1 MGITASY
8 TVSQSG
14 LRATSSW
21 SDLISDNIA
30 NANIDGYTRKEVML
44 STNSTGRVEVVGVRR
59 EADMA
64 LDRMFRRETSRQA
77 TQQAISDGLR
87 AHATHLG
94 QPSDPSNL
102 TSRLSSLQNSFD
114 LLANNP
120 SDSALQ
126 RSVLEESESF
136 VRGINLAAD
145 SLEQARS
152 DTARRV
158 VEDVQTLDTALL
170 RLSELNQALLEARDG
185 TAEFVG
191 IQDEIGRRLDEVSGL
206 MEVQIQIEANGVAN
220 VYATGGAQLVDG
232 ATHIPL
238 RYDETTVRLYVG
250 TTDITPGDP
259 GLRGSDEGRL
269 AGSFALLN
277 TQLPEMN
284 RQFDELARALI
295 VGFTD
300 ADASLGAGQ
309 PGLFTDAGIAYDPT
323 RRDGLAARL
332 SVNDAVYPERGGAL
346 WRMRDGIGATVQ
358 GRPGETGQIN
368 AFISVMETP
377 LAFDPLAGQGSSVDL
392 TDYTAGMI
400 SDQQVRRSV
409 ADERALASALSAQA
423 IGASRL
429 DRQGVNIDDEL
440 QQLMLI
446 EQSYSAN
453 ATMMKTLSEMLD
465 TLLRA
470 V

>member
-21 SDLISDNIA
+21 SDLTSDNIA

-44 STNSTGRVEVVGVRR
+44 STSASGRVEVVGVRR
-59 EADMA
+59 EVNMA
-64 LDRMFRRETSRQA
+64 LDRMYRRELSRQA

-102 TSRLSSLQNSFD
+102 SSRLSSLQNSFD

-145 SLEQARS
+145 SLEQARG

-158 VEDVQTLDTALL
+158 LEDVRTMDDAL
-170 RLSELNQALLEARDG
+170 RRISQLNQEILITPAN
-185 TAEFVG
+185 TAESTG
-191 IQDEIGRRLDEVSGL
+191 LQDEIGRRLDEVSEL
-206 MEVQIQIEANGVAN
+206 MEVQIRFEGNGTVS

-232 ATHIPL
+232 ATRIPL
-238 RYDETTVRLYVG
+238 RYDTVAGRLYAG
-250 TTDITPGDP
+250 NTDITPGDP

-269 AGSFALLN
+269 AGAFTLLN
-277 TQLPEMN
+277 RYLPAMN
-284 RQFDELARALI
+284 RQIDELARAMI

-300 ADASLGAGQ
+300 ADASLAAGV
-309 PGLFTDAGIAYDPT
+309 PGLFTDGGNAYDPT
-323 RRDGLAARL
+323 KRDGLASRL
-332 SVNDAVYPERGGAL
+332 SINDAVYPEKGGYL
-346 WRMRDGIGATVQ
+346 WRMRDGMGATTQ
-358 GRPGETGQIN
+358 GRQGETAQIN

-377 LAFDPLAGQGSSVDL
+377 RDFDPLVGQGDR
-392 TDYTAGMI
+392 TDMTDFTAGII

-409 ADERALASALSAQA
+409 ADERALASSLSAQA

-429 DRQGVNIDDEL
+429 DGQGVNIDDEL

-446 EQSYSAN
+446 EQAYAAN
-453 ATMMKTLSEMLD
+453 ATMMKTLNEMMD